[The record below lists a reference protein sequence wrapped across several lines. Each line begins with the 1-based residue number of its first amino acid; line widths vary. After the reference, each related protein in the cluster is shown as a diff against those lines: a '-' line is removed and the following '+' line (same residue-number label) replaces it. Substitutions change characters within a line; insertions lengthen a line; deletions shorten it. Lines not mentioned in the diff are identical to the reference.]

1 MKILYCLSDS
11 EDGISNNNTYF
22 DNETDAIKEFN
33 SCNKYSSSTLL
44 ILSKLS
50 IDETNTKNIVDV
62 LNSNGQVIKTNGY
75 DYKNIEVLNDL

>member
-33 SCNKYSSSTLL
+33 SYNKDYSNTML
-44 ILSKLS
+44 ILSKLA

-75 DYKNIEVLNDL
+75 NYKNTEVSK

>member
-11 EDGISNNNTYF
+11 EDGISNTNTYF
-22 DNETDAIKEFN
+22 DNEIDAIKVFN
-33 SCNKYSSSTLL
+33 SCNKDYSSTML

-62 LNSNGQVIKTNGY
+62 LNSSGEVIKTSGY
-75 DYKNIEVLNDL
+75 DYKNMEVSK

>member
-22 DNETDAIKEFN
+22 DNEIDAIKEFN
-33 SCNKYSSSTLL
+33 SYNKDYSSTML

-62 LNSNGQVIKTNGY
+62 LNSSGEVIKTNGY
-75 DYKNIEVLNDL
+75 DYKNMEVSK